1 MKVKVIHMISPFC
14 VFFVIH
20 GEQFGAGVLGFS
32 RIIAKEAGYDA
43 WVGVLFAGIV
53 IHCLIWIMYNMLSLV
68 DGSILDVHTYVLG
81 PFLGKLFNI
90 GFMLYFLLVS
100 VSILRTYIEI
110 VQVWLF
116 PTASTLI
123 LATIFS
129 ILIYYIIS
137 SGFRV
142 ITGICIISIFASISY
157 MMLCLY
163 CLIKLGHFD
172 NFLPMFNH
180 DISEIFLAAKGSVY
194 TMTGFEIILMI
205 YPFIKFPK
213 ESHKFAQC
221 SVLFSNFLYLLSAV
235 SALAVFSEGQL
246 SHIIWSQ
253 LSMTGVIQFSF
264 LERIEYFVVC
274 GYALIMVSS
283 IILPLWAH
291 TRGMREIF
299 HVKQKYILSLSLIVT
314 IIISILLKDRHTINN
329 FITQISSL
337 SLYLIFI
344 YIPILC
350 LVLHIKV
357 KVKVK
362 ENMKR

>member
-1 MKVKVIHMISPFC
+1 MNIKISHMISPFF

-32 RIIAKEAGYDA
+32 RIVAKEAGYDA
-43 WVGVLFAGIV
+43 WVGVFFAGVI
-53 IHCLIWIMYNMLSLV
+53 IHCLIWIMYYMLSLV

-81 PFLGKLFNI
+81 PFLGKLCNI
-90 GFMLYFLLVS
+90 GFMLYFFIVS
-100 VSILRTYIEI
+100 VSILRTYVEI

-123 LATIFS
+123 LTIIFS

-142 ITGICIISIFASISY
+142 ITGICVISIFASIGY
-157 MMLCLY
+157 IVLCLY
-163 CLIKLGHFD
+163 CLIKYGHFD

-180 DISEIFLAAKGSVY
+180 NISEIFLAAKGSVY

-205 YPFIKFPK
+205 YPFIKSPK
-213 ESHKFAQC
+213 ESHKFAQY
-221 SVLFSNFLYLLSAV
+221 SVLFSNFLYLLSV
-235 SALAVFSEGQL
+235 ISAIAFFSEGQL
-246 SHIIWSQ
+246 SHEIWSQ
-253 LSMTGVIQFSF
+253 LSMARVIQFPF
-264 LERIEYFVVC
+264 LERIEYIVVS
-274 GYALIMVSS
+274 GYALIMISS
-283 IILPLWAH
+283 MILPLWAH

-299 HVKQKYILSLSLIVT
+299 HVKQKYILWTSLIVAV
-314 IIISILLKDRHTINN
+314 IISVLLKDRHTINN
-329 FITQISSL
+329 FITQVSNI

-350 LVLHIKV
+350 LILHIKV
-357 KVKVK
+357 KVRLRC
-362 ENMKR
+362 ERH

>member
-1 MKVKVIHMISPFC
+1 MKVKMRHMISPIFA
-14 VFFVIH
+14 FFVLH

-43 WVGVLFAGIV
+43 WIGVLFAGIV
-53 IHCLIWIMYNMLSLV
+53 IHCLIWIMYYMLSLV

-81 PFLGKLFNI
+81 PFWGNLFNI
-90 GFMLYFLLVS
+90 GFMLYFFIVS
-100 VSILRTYIEI
+100 VSILRTYVEI

-123 LATIFS
+123 LSIIFS

-142 ITGICIISIFASISY
+142 ITGICVISIFSSISY
-157 MMLCLY
+157 MILCLY
-163 CLIKLGHFD
+163 CLIRFGHFN
-172 NFLPMFNH
+172 NFLPIFNH
-180 DISEIFLAAKGSVY
+180 NISEIFLAAKGSVY

-205 YPFIKFPK
+205 YPFIHSPK
-213 ESHKFAQC
+213 ESYKFAQY
-221 SVLFSNFLYLLSAV
+221 SALFSNFLYLLSV
-235 SALAVFSEGQL
+235 ISALAFFSEGQL
-246 SHIIWSQ
+246 SHMIWSQ
-253 LSMTGVIQFSF
+253 LSMTQVIQFSF
-264 LERIEYFVVC
+264 LQRIEYIVVC

-299 HVKQKYILSLSLIVT
+299 HIKQKYILWISLIVT
-314 IIISILLKDRHTINN
+314 VIISILLKDRYTINN
-329 FITQISSL
+329 FITQISNL

-344 YIPILC
+344 YIPMLC
-350 LVLHIKV
+350 LILHIKV
-357 KVKVK
+357 KVE
-362 ENMKR
+362 ENIKK